1 MPQFRVLKRSTRER
15 IYVDKINPRE
25 HLHITGVEFSS
36 SQIADIER
44 ANGSNTFVKESPKVE
59 APIEEVIAA
68 VKTDAKKE
76 PKKGRPSK
84 K

>member
-44 ANGSNTFVKESPKVE
+44 ANGSNTFVKETKVE
-59 APIEEVIAA
+59 PNVVIEEVIAE
-68 VKTDAKKE
+68 AKVEEK
-76 PKKGRPSK
+76 KKGRSPK